1 MTSSTVLQP
10 LKWPNHSIKLFL
22 WDKINGIIYFS
33 VDSPPNMQVQQ
44 KRFNSVGKL
53 FQRSYRQVFQ
63 KGNSGSHSTPRMK
76 IMMVKAEAVHIHD
89 SELNF
94 KQVGTTPFLTRV
106 CQFISQKCCFCPQD
120 PEIPIMFSMQRTAL
134 LIFLFYSGLL
144 PFVPLRESL
153 LEIMLPV
160 TMIR

>member
-1 MTSSTVLQP
+1 MWGNFSKEVTDKCFKKVTVEARYSQNP
-10 LKWPNHSIKLFL
+10 LFCDSKNE
-22 WDKINGIIYFS
+22 NNII
-33 VDSPPNMQVQQ
+33 
-44 KRFNSVGKL
+44 
-53 FQRSYRQVFQ
+53 
-63 KGNSGSHSTPRMK
+63 
-76 IMMVKAEAVHIHD
+76 MVKAEAVHIHH

-94 KQVGTTPFLTRV
+94 NFLTRV
-106 CQFISQKCCFCPQD
+106 CQFISQKCCFCSQD

>member
-1 MTSSTVLQP
+1 MWGNFSKEVTDKCFKKVTVEST
-10 LKWPNHSIKLFL
+10 LKIPYSQA
-22 WDKINGIIYFS
+22 
-33 VDSPPNMQVQQ
+33 V
-44 KRFNSVGKL
+44 
-53 FQRSYRQVFQ
+53 
-63 KGNSGSHSTPRMK
+63 RMK
-76 IMMVKAEAVHIHD
+76 IMIVKAETVHIHD

-94 KQVGTTPFLTRV
+94 KQFGTTPFLTRV
-106 CQFISQKCCFCPQD
+106 CQFISQKCCFCSQD